1 MNEMSDNKM
10 NGKDFMLG
18 ALVGGLI
25 GAMAALLL
33 APKTG
38 KEIRGDISDK
48 YRDVSH
54 KAQETAKQV
63 AATTTEFADKVKEL
77 AVNVKDDLQSWR
89 GTRKQNFVSAE
100 EEVAVD
106 TQHPVTETDPDENPK
121 P

>member
-1 MNEMSDNKM
+1 LSDNKM
-10 NGKDFMLG
+10 NGKDFLLG
-18 ALVGGLI
+18 AVVGGLI

-38 KEIRGDISDK
+38 KELRGDITDK

-63 AATTTEFADKVKEL
+63 GAATTEFAGKVKGL

-89 GTRKQNFVSAE
+89 GARKQESVSAD
-100 EEVAVD
+100 EEVAAD
-106 TQHPVTETDPDENPK
+106 TQQAVTETNPDEK
-121 P
+121 PNS